1 MTTPDAPSPA
11 ASTTSSTTPTTDSPL
26 MSLYRHA
33 LGPVGIERNIRVFSQ
48 FEATGR
54 TRPGWNGAAAFLTL
68 HWMVFYRLWR
78 PAGLYAFLAALLLG
92 LFVLVDAATM
102 PTLAS
107 VRWWLLLAFGVV
119 GTLLPGLYGDAL
131 LYAQTELRVHNAIAA
146 SQTLA
151 QARTLLARRAG
162 SNRRMGWQAL
172 AHVLL
177 LALGGVLALVGMAPQ
192 QQPLLSSQEPEPTM
206 ASPLPPPTPAPA
218 PILPIEGA
226 AAPTVA
232 VSPPPTPTPPVS
244 APVVSVAPLV
254 EKTVS
259 SAQAR
264 LPEAA
269 AVVPTPE
276 QPPIEEARRPAKVAI
291 KPAPEPPKPQA
302 KVYSS
307 RDASQPAPVPMS
319 APAPEPAPARPN
331 APSKTPAKTPG
342 KVAVQA
348 ARPATKPV
356 KTVADEKEKDK
367 ATGRFFIHAGTFALA
382 SNAEKVHTRIERAG
396 LPATLQNF
404 TNADKNL
411 IRVRVGPFASRAEAE
426 RAAAKL
432 RAMGLDAM
440 IYGR

>member
-1 MTTPDAPSPA
+1 MTTPDA
-11 ASTTSSTTPTTDSPL
+11 ASTTATPNPTPDSPL

-68 HWMVFYRLWR
+68 HWMVFHRLWR

-92 LFVLVDAATM
+92 LFWWVDAATM

-131 LYAQTELRVHNAIAA
+131 LYAQTELRVHNAIAEA
-146 SQTLA
+146 QTLA

-177 LALGGVLALVGMAPQ
+177 LALGGVLALVGMAPP
-192 QQPLLSSQEPEPTM
+192 QQPLLSSQAPEPTM
-206 ASPLPPPTPAPA
+206 ASPLPPTPTPTPTPAPT
-218 PILPIEGA
+218 PILPIQGA
-226 AAPTVA
+226 TPTVA
-232 VSPPPTPTPPVS
+232 ALPPTQPTPSAQPTPPVS
-244 APVVSVAPLV
+244 AP
-254 EKTVS
+254 
-259 SAQAR
+259 
-264 LPEAA
+264 
-269 AVVPTPE
+269 TP
-276 QPPIEEARRPAKVAI
+276 QPPPEEAQRLPAKVAI
-291 KPAPEPPKPQA
+291 KPPPEPLPKPQA

-307 RDASQPAPVPMS
+307 RDASHPTPAAPTPPHPVPVFV
-319 APAPEPAPARPN
+319 PAPEPAPARPN
-331 APSKTPAKTPG
+331 APSKTPVKTPAKTPG
-342 KVAVQA
+342 KVAVQT
-348 ARPATKPV
+348 ARPATPAASA
-356 KTVADEKEKDK
+356 ADEKKKEKDK
-367 ATGRFFIHAGTFALA
+367 EKDTATGRFFIHAGTFALA
-382 SNAEKVHTRIERAG
+382 SNAEKVHARIEHAG
-396 LPATLQNF
+396 LPATLQHF
-404 TNADKNL
+404 TNADKDL
-411 IRVRVGPFASRAEAE
+411 IRVRVGPFASRAEAD